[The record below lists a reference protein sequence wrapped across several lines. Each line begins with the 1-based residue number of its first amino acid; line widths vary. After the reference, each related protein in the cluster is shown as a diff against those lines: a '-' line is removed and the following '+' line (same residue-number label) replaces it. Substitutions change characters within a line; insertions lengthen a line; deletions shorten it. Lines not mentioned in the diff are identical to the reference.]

1 MLKNTFLILGLLVGL
16 CAAAQ
21 DNSAYFYKPFSI
33 YKVNGEQV
41 MAGSVK
47 TFVYQDYYGKNIQKE
62 PHSNAHLKPEYL
74 VYALFTLMKNKD
86 INSIAT
92 LYDSSFKKDNF
103 DKNWMT
109 DKLRDYADIRLRSK
123 FRSADLIIVRYD
135 FVSADRKKS
144 FPFFAIVKKRGDGY
158 YLNADFDTA
167 DPFNL
172 IGSLSPDNHFTRAD
186 ESIITAGMTPF
197 YFIRKEDKILLASG
211 IPVASGQYDED
222 YTTLYLRLESY
233 DKKKVPGP
241 IEELLEQMQR
251 TARQDDTALFKN
263 FVIASDLPLLEQEYF
278 HNYYYAGL
286 MRIFKNYPMITPLAG
301 LKINGGEV
309 LYFKFADS
317 LNSRT
322 AYIILKK
329 KEEKY
334 SMELQFKDA
343 VVSNILQD
351 DYIGEAIAS
360 YLKQP

>member
-1 MLKNTFLILGLLVGL
+1 MLKNTLLILGLLVGL
-16 CAAAQ
+16 CATAQ
-21 DNSAYFYKPFSI
+21 DNSSYFYKPFSI
-33 YKVNGEQV
+33 YKVKGEQV
-41 MAGSVK
+41 MAGSVN
-47 TFVYQDYYGKNIQKE
+47 TFVYKDYYGKNIQKE
-62 PHSNAHLKPEYL
+62 PHGNAHLKPEYL
-74 VYALFTLMKNKD
+74 VYELFNDMKNKD
-86 INSIAT
+86 FNSITT

-103 DKNWMT
+103 DKKWMT
-109 DKLRDYADIRLRSK
+109 DKLRDYADIKLRSK
-123 FRSADLIIVRYD
+123 FRSGDLIIVRYD

-144 FPFFAIVKKRGDGY
+144 FPFFAIVKKAGDGY
-158 YLNADFDTA
+158 YLSADIDTA

-172 IGSLSPDNHFTRAD
+172 IGSLSPDNHFERGD

-211 IPVASGQYDED
+211 IPVAGQNDED

-233 DKKKVPGP
+233 DKKKVPAP

-251 TARQDDTALFKN
+251 TAQQDDTALFKN
-263 FVIASDLPLLEQEYF
+263 FVIAGDLPLLEQEHF

-317 LNSRT
+317 LNSRI
-322 AYIILKK
+322 AYIILKNR
-329 KEEKY
+329 EEKY
-334 SMELQFKDA
+334 SLELQFKDE
-343 VVSNILQD
+343 VVSNILLD
-351 DYIGEAIAS
+351 DYIVEAIVG